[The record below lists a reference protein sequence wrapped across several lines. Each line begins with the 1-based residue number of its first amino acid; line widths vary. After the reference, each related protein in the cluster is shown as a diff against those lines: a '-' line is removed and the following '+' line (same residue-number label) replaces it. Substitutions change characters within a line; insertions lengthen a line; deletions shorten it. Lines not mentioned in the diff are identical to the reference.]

1 MIFFCFFLGKEVCAL
16 LRRLTPP
23 FETRP
28 LIFLY
33 EFNGALKPSG
43 PMIEEVL
50 RKLPEKEFDLAINPF
65 APSLVIVRE
74 GSKEAVLR
82 SPPIGQLDKDF
93 DFFIGSVEPIKPVG
107 GNRVADLPRLGL
119 PLDIGKLNEKEF
131 DFLDCP
137 AFIVPLV
144 WGLNSPYSKELIC
157 SRVLL

>member
-1 MIFFCFFLGKEVCAL
+1 
-16 LRRLTPP
+16 
-23 FETRP
+23 
-28 LIFLY
+28 
-33 EFNGALKPSG
+33 
-43 PMIEEVL
+43 MIEEVL

-93 DFFIGSVEPIKPVG
+93 DFFIDSVEPIKPVG
-107 GNRVADLPRLGL
+107 GNSVADLPRLGL
-119 PLDIGKLNEKEF
+119 RLDIGKLNEKEF
-131 DFLDCP
+131 DFLDCS